1 MALRREAASP
11 APNPQSSKV
20 RHEPRA
26 TSGGADVRVGD
37 RRRSGPSVAE
47 PRTATPEVASASV
60 DDAPA
65 PRTDWRWYAA
75 VAVLALAAGI
85 SVAFA
90 MSFYRQAG
98 TAAAQASQAQQH
110 AEQIAT
116 AADQRI
122 EAARKDAATS
132 IAQARE
138 TASKAQ
144 VISDVLA
151 APDLVRFN
159 LVGGEG
165 ANRSSA
171 QLLWSRS
178 RGMVFSGSR
187 LPPPPAGSMYQIW
200 LLSADSAVSGGTFE
214 PDASGRATSATDT
227 PPNAPRPLT
236 GVRVTLE
243 PAPGRPEP
251 SGAIVLARAQ

>member
-1 MALRREAASP
+1 M
-11 APNPQSSKV
+11 
-20 RHEPRA
+20 
-26 TSGGADVRVGD
+26 
-37 RRRSGPSVAE
+37 
-47 PRTATPEVASASV
+47 
-60 DDAPA
+60 
-65 PRTDWRWYAA
+65 
-75 VAVLALAAGI
+75 LALAAGI

-165 ANRSSA
+165 ADRSSA

-187 LPPPPAGSMYQIW
+187 LPPPPAGSIYQIW
-200 LLSADSAVSGGTFE
+200 LLSADSAVSAGTFE

-243 PAPGRPEP
+243 PAPGRPAP